1 MKVLIVTGMSG
12 AGKSV
17 VLKSLEDCGYEVV
30 DNIPPSLLPVL
41 VKNRTPVSPALAI
54 GTDVRSRF
62 FSADECAAMIATI
75 RQDGSNQV
83 SVLYLDCDDE
93 VLRRRFTET
102 RRRHPLAQDRPVW
115 DGIVTE
121 RTLMRPLK
129 ESADEILDT
138 SQYSAS
144 DLKRLMTTRYSDRKH
159 PITLFVTS
167 FSYRLGLPRES
178 DLVFD
183 VRFLRNPHY
192 DDMLREKTG
201 RQKEVGEYI
210 EKDIGFAAFFDRMT
224 QFLLPLLP
232 RYSEEGKSYLTV
244 AIGCTGGKHRS
255 VYVSEKLA
263 GFLRSNG
270 YNVEIRHRDLPE

>member
-1 MKVLIVTGMSG
+1 MKVFIVTGMSG

-17 VLKSLEDCGYEVV
+17 VLKSLEDSGYEVI
-30 DNIPPSLLPVL
+30 DNIPPTLLPAL

-62 FSADECAAMIATI
+62 FSAEECASIVASLKQNAGNHV
-75 RQDGSNQV
+75 R
-83 SVLYLDCDDE
+83 LLFLDCDDE

-121 RTLMRPLK
+121 RTLMRPLR
-129 ESADEILDT
+129 EAADEILDT
-138 SQYSAS
+138 SQYSAA
-144 DLKRLMTTRYSDRKH
+144 DLKRHVVSRYSDRKH
-159 PITLFVTS
+159 PITLFLTS

-192 DDMLREKTG
+192 EDSLREKTG
-201 RQKEVGEYI
+201 KQSDVGEYI
-210 EKDIGFAAFFDRMT
+210 EQDKGFSDFFHKMT
-224 QFLLPLLP
+224 EFILPLLP
-232 RYSEEGKSYLTV
+232 RYSEEGKSYLTL

-255 VYVSEKLA
+255 VYVTEKLA
-263 GFLRSNG
+263 GFLRLNG
-270 YNVEIRHRDLPE
+270 YNVEVRHRDLPE

>member
-1 MKVLIVTGMSG
+1 MKVFIVTGMSG

-17 VLKSLEDCGYEVV
+17 VLKSLEDSGYEVI
-30 DNIPPSLLPVL
+30 DNIPPTLLPAL

-62 FSADECAAMIATI
+62 FSAEECTSIVASLKQNAGNHV
-75 RQDGSNQV
+75 R
-83 SVLYLDCDDE
+83 LLFLDCDDE

-121 RTLMRPLK
+121 RTLMRPLR
-129 ESADEILDT
+129 EAADEILDT
-138 SQYSAS
+138 SQYSAA
-144 DLKRLMTTRYSDRKH
+144 DLKRHVVSRYSDRKH
-159 PITLFVTS
+159 PITLFLTS

-192 DDMLREKTG
+192 EDSLREKTG
-201 RQKEVGEYI
+201 KQSDVGEYI
-210 EKDIGFAAFFDRMT
+210 EQDKGFSDFFHKMT
-224 QFLLPLLP
+224 EFILPLLP
-232 RYSEEGKSYLTV
+232 RYSEEGKSYLTL

-255 VYVSEKLA
+255 VYVTEKLA
-263 GFLRSNG
+263 GFLRLNG
-270 YNVEIRHRDLPE
+270 YNVEVRHRDLPE